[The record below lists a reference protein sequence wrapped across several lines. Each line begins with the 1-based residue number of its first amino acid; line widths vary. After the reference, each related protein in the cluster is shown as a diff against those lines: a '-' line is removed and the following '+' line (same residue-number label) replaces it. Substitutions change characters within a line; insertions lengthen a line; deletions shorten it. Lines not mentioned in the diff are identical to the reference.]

1 MNAILKTHSE
11 QNVNMTLDSVN
22 ERGRERENATQNI
35 QDNKKEERGKNT
47 EMK

>member
-11 QNVNMTLDSVN
+11 QNVNVTLDTVN